1 MTGGLVYLDDM
12 RGSYYYAVTKDIG
25 ISPVAHKGVRTALQN
40 LETSLT
46 LDRTYRLNTNLKL
59 LLPLELV

>member
-12 RGSYYYAVTKDIG
+12 RGSYYYVITREIG
-25 ISPVAHKGVRTALQN
+25 ISPSGLKRVSSALGN

-46 LDRTYRLNTNLKL
+46 LDRSYRLNTNLKL